1 MQQLSLK
8 LCFFYC
14 QYQVLIYYSFEFLWL
29 PGLYVSW
36 SNGQY
41 CLIDM
46 SSFSPSMVTAQQWN
60 FVIVNIPVVTY
71 NVSWTSIRT
80 LNGKYLFHHTIHSSS
95 EDFLLFL
102 IFSLLST
109 SQFLYYFQCC
119 VVFSVG
125 TICVLQYDV
134 LYWLVWYCLS
144 GVAKCIRFMF
154 GSPGLLS
161 LHFNVWRW
169 YVWDETHPY
178 YIFHMT
184 LLMKLFEFYNFFLS
198 SFFHFLSSIYSA
210 YHHWIFSVH
219 RCWCEVKYLVN
230 SHGVE

>member
-8 LCFFYC
+8 QLSFTANIKFW
-14 QYQVLIYYSFEFLWL
+14 LIIPLNFCGSLA
-29 PGLYVSW
+29 YVSW

-41 CLIDM
+41 CLFDM

-144 GVAKCIRFMF
+144 GVVKFLKFCLEALVFLASISMSGDVMF
-154 GSPGLLS
+154 EMRHTHIIFFTWLYWWNCLS
-161 LHFNVWRW
+161 F
-169 YVWDETHPY
+169 T
-178 YIFHMT
+178 IF
-184 LLMKLFEFYNFFLS
+184 FFLL
-198 SFFHFLSSIYSA
+198 FSIFYQA
-210 YHHWIFSVH
+210 YILHTIIEFSLFTDVD
-219 RCWCEVKYLVN
+219 VK
-230 SHGVE
+230 

>member
-144 GVAKCIRFMF
+144 GVVKFLEFCLEALVFLASISMSGDVMF
-154 GSPGLLS
+154 EMRHTHIIFFTWLYWWNCLS
-161 LHFNVWRW
+161 F
-169 YVWDETHPY
+169 P
-178 YIFHMT
+178 F
-184 LLMKLFEFYNFFLS
+184 FFLF

-210 YHHWIFSVH
+210 YHHWIFFVH

>member
-1 MQQLSLK
+1 M
-8 LCFFYC
+8 
-14 QYQVLIYYSFEFLWL
+14 
-29 PGLYVSW
+29 
-36 SNGQY
+36 
-41 CLIDM
+41 
-46 SSFSPSMVTAQQWN
+46 
-60 FVIVNIPVVTY
+60 
-71 NVSWTSIRT
+71 
-80 LNGKYLFHHTIHSSS
+80 NGKYLFHHTIHSSS

-169 YVWDETHPY
+169 YLWDETHPY

-184 LLMKLFEFYNFFLS
+184 LLMKLFEFNNFF
-198 SFFHFLSSIYSA
+198 FFPFSIKHIFCIPSLNFLCSQMLMWSKVSCKQPWSRIMCNPT
-210 YHHWIFSVH
+210 F
-219 RCWCEVKYLVN
+219 
-230 SHGVE
+230 

>member
-46 SSFSPSMVTAQQWN
+46 SSFSPSMVT

-144 GVAKCIRFMF
+144 GVVKFLKFCLEALVFLASISMSWDGIFEMRHTHIIFFTWLYWWNC
-154 GSPGLLS
+154 LS
-161 LHFNVWRW
+161 F
-169 YVWDETHPY
+169 P
-178 YIFHMT
+178 F
-184 LLMKLFEFYNFFLS
+184 FFFFLFS
-198 SFFHFLSSIYSA
+198 NFYQA
-210 YHHWIFSVH
+210 YILHTIIEFSLFTDVD
-219 RCWCEVKYLVN
+219 VVN

>member
-1 MQQLSLK
+1 MS
-8 LCFFYC
+8 YWH
-14 QYQVLIYYSFEFLWL
+14 EF
-29 PGLYVSW
+29 
-36 SNGQY
+36 
-41 CLIDM
+41 IFT
-46 SSFSPSMVTAQQWN
+46 FSAQQWN

-144 GVAKCIRFMF
+144 GVVKCLKFSLEALVFWASISMSGDGMF
-154 GSPGLLS
+154 EMRHTHIIFFTWLYWWNCLS
-161 LHFNVWRW
+161 F
-169 YVWDETHPY
+169 T
-178 YIFHMT
+178 IF
-184 LLMKLFEFYNFFLS
+184 

-230 SHGVE
+230 NHGVE

>member
-134 LYWLVWYCLS
+134 LYWLVWSGIACL
-144 GVAKCIRFMF
+144 V
-154 GSPGLLS
+154 L
-161 LHFNVWRW
+161 
-169 YVWDETHPY
+169 
-178 YIFHMT
+178 
-184 LLMKLFEFYNFFLS
+184 
-198 SFFHFLSSIYSA
+198 
-210 YHHWIFSVH
+210 
-219 RCWCEVKYLVN
+219 
-230 SHGVE
+230 